1 MSKYHDDDQFL
12 KAEVQFIYWDKNQL
26 RDEINSL
33 EEQIKVIQ
41 EKVRTIKM
49 ELYSRN
55 LELYE
60 LCEISQFAR
69 GPFGTP
75 THE

>member
-1 MSKYHDDDQFL
+1 MSKYHDDDNFL
-12 KAEVQFIYWDKNQL
+12 KAEVKYIYWEKFQL

-41 EKVRTIKM
+41 EKIRPIKQ

-60 LCEISQFAR
+60 LCEISQVAR